1 MKGLKEIHQNILN
14 LSHNLLVQVLLY
26 GDVKYSLIDNCRL
39 LNALIEYVF
48 DAEVF
53 KGPLYDFLVFAPLQI

>member
-26 GDVKYSLIDNCRL
+26 GDVKYSLIDNGRL

-48 DAEVF
+48 DAEIF